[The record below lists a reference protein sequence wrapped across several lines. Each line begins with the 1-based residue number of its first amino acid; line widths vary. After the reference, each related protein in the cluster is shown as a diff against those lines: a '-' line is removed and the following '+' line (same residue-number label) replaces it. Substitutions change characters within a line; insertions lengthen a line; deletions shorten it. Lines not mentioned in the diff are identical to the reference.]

1 MQRKSLCRA
10 PSSSCRRCL
19 SRLARLGLGTALARH
34 LQSLA
39 ASTAVPNLRRH
50 MISPISPTS
59 LDCTD
64 IWALSVQCEVTMLL
78 QRARHPSFSCNL
90 IWSTSTLY
98 IATAWPTC
106 IFRILSHVDSAG
118 DCARRSSPCRL
129 ASWTCEES
137 CAHSIGSGSIH
148 ISVKLQ

>member
-39 ASTAVPNLRRH
+39 VSTAVPNLRRH
-50 MISPISPTS
+50 MISPSHKPGLHRYLGTFCSMWSDNVATTREASI
-59 LDCTD
+59 L
-64 IWALSVQCEVTMLL
+64 LL
-78 QRARHPSFSCNL
+78 QSHLVYFYVVYCNCLTNLYLSHSFSRWFC
-90 IWSTSTLY
+90 W
-98 IATAWPTC
+98 W
-106 IFRILSHVDSAG
+106 
-118 DCARRSSPCRL
+118 CARRSSPCRL